1 MRHRHYTEED
11 IRKRIRRAD
20 KRGATLDEIC
30 EIAAEFGAY
39 IDCTKTLREAALDDQ
54 CFSHADEMV
63 KRICAD
69 RDHRPFFIFGF
80 LNEDGDIHEKPS
92 AEVMYKYLCTIK
104 EKQGMTCKEKQLRY
118 EAEYLRE
125 IREFPEFSMYPE
137 RDDTDEWD
145 YLDGCDDS
153 DE

>member
-1 MRHRHYTEED
+1 MRHHYYTEED

-30 EIAAEFGAY
+30 EIAAELGEH
-39 IDCTKTLREAALDDQ
+39 IECTGTLRKAALDDQ
-54 CFSHADEMV
+54 CFSHGDEMK

-69 RDHRPFFIFGF
+69 QDLRPFYIFGF

-125 IREFPEFSMYPE
+125 IREFPVFSMYPE
-137 RDDTDEWD
+137 WDD
-145 YLDGCDDS
+145 LDGCDDS